1 MKFILSIL
9 YKTGFFFFG
18 LIGAILLSSGA
29 CSSDNENPISEPEAF
44 SPNAI
49 SIPTAG
55 NTWIA
60 NNTFKTMDVITD
72 EGTNNWSNTE
82 DTLRTFFH
90 TKKTGEATIGIRAK
104 TDAKETRVKLAFNG
118 IEKEVTINH
127 SDYQKIPAG
136 EFTISERGYHSV
148 DIYAASNDQ
157 TSLLDIS
164 DIIIEGNIEPDKI
177 SFARDDFYWGRRGPS
192 VHLNYEV
199 PENAG
204 NIKYFYN
211 EITVPK
217 GEDAIGSYFMANG
230 FGQGYFG
237 IQVNSEKERRIL
249 FSVWSPYETDDPDEI
264 PEDMRIELLRKGDG
278 VTTGEFGNEGSGGQ
292 SYKKFMWETE
302 TTYGFLL
309 KGAPTGEGATTF
321 TAWFFDPIADHWS
334 LIASFKRPNTNTW
347 LTHLHSFLENFY
359 PETGIISRKAYY
371 SNQWIADAQLN
382 WHELT
387 KAKFSADA
395 TARKGARLDYA
406 GGAEKSMFFLKNCGF
421 FDERTTIDSKFLR
434 EKSNNQPKIK
444 FTELP

>member
-1 MKFILSIL
+1 MKFIRSII
-9 YKTGFFFFG
+9 YKTGIFVFS
-18 LIGAILLSSGA
+18 LIGTTILASGA
-29 CSSDNENPISEPEAF
+29 CSSDSQNTKNEPEAF

-49 SIPTAG
+49 LIPTAG

-60 NNTFKTMDVITD
+60 NNTFKTTDVITD
-72 EGTNNWSNTE
+72 EGIKNWTNTG

-90 TKKTGEATIGIRAK
+90 TKNSGKITIGIRTK
-104 TDAKETRVKLAFNG
+104 TDAEQTRIKLACNG
-118 IEKEVTINH
+118 IEKEVAIKN

-136 EFTISERGYHSV
+136 EFNISESGYHSV
-148 DIYAASNDQ
+148 DIYAASTEQ
-157 TSLLDIS
+157 GSLPDIS
-164 DIIIEGNIEPDKI
+164 DIIIEGNIESDKI

-211 EITVPK
+211 EITVPE

-237 IQVNSEKERRIL
+237 IQVNSEEERRIL

-292 SYKKFMWETE
+292 SYKEFMWKTG

-309 KGAPTGEGATTF
+309 KGEPTGDGATTF
-321 TAWFFDPIADHWS
+321 TAWFFDPKADQWS
-334 LIASFKRPNTNTW
+334 LIASFRRPDTDSW
-347 LTHLHSFLENFY
+347 LTNLHSFLENFY
-359 PETGIISRKAYY
+359 PETGIISRKVYY
-371 SNQWIADAQLN
+371 SNQWIADTQLN
-382 WHELT
+382 WKELT
-387 KAKFSADA
+387 RAKFSADA

-406 GGAEKSMFFLKNCGF
+406 GGKEESQFFLKNCGF
-421 FDERTTIDSKFLR
+421 FDERTTIDSNFSR
-434 EKSNNQPKIK
+434 EANNKQPEINLS
-444 FTELP
+444 ELP